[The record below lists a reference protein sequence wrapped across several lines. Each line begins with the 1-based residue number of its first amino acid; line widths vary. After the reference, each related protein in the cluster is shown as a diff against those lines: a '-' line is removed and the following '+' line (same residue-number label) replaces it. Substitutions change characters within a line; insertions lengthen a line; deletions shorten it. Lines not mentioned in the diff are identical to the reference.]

1 MMTGLRKTYHQV
13 LNANGPAQMLTYGF
27 WGAIVAGMFFGVD
40 PSYFPD
46 WLIISW
52 GAASAAIIPITIWG
66 SKYLLKYTLLLDT
79 VFSAYILT
87 LLLMYTPPHT
97 QEFVYSI
104 ATVDGRTTASR
115 GMGDHTVSEWFHAL
129 AVVWMSFH
137 SIYLANLTQ
146 RQILEKK
153 RFS

>member
-1 MMTGLRKTYHQV
+1 MMTGLKNTYHQV
-13 LNANGPAQMLTYGF
+13 LNANGPAQMLTYAF
-27 WGAIVAGMFFGVD
+27 WGVIVAGMFFRVD
-40 PSYFPD
+40 PSCFPD

-52 GAASAAIIPITIWG
+52 GAVSAAVIPVTVWG
-66 SKYLLKYTLLLDT
+66 SKNLLKYTLLLDT
-79 VFSAYILT
+79 VFSAYILA
-87 LLLMYTPPHT
+87 LLMLHSPHT

-104 ATVDGRTTASR
+104 ATVEGRTTASR
-115 GMGDHTVSEWFHAL
+115 GMAQHSISEWFHTL

-137 SIYLANLTQ
+137 SLYLANLTQ